1 MIDARQ
7 AKTRSALE
15 GTLHRLLAST
25 SLDAISVSQLCREAG
40 VHRTTFYA
48 HAPTVYA
55 FAIDEFTRRLDQ
67 ISSVSV
73 APGESDTDEIA
84 ERYFESL
91 VQLLEHVAVERAGY
105 RALFGAA
112 VRGAFRSVLTE
123 RLRHRAMLALEVWA
137 ARALPGVPS
146 TAQARD
152 EASAFIAGGLV
163 GVIETWALG
172 DGVDAAAA
180 AARVATLMPGW
191 WPRPRR

>member
-7 AKTRSALE
+7 ARTRLALD
-15 GTLHRLLAST
+15 GALHRLLAST
-25 SLDAISVSQLCREAG
+25 PLDTITVSQLCREAG

-67 ISSVSV
+67 ISAVAV
-73 APGESDTDEIA
+73 APGETDTDEIA

-91 VQLLEHVAVERAGY
+91 VQLLEHVASERSGY
-105 RALFGAA
+105 RALFGAS

-123 RLRHRAMLALEVWA
+123 RLRHRAMLAIEVWG
-137 ARALPGVPS
+137 ARAVPGIPQTEQS
-146 TAQARD
+146 RA

-163 GVIETWALG
+163 SVIETWAFG
-172 DGVDAAAA
+172 DDVDAAAA
-180 AARVATLMPGW
+180 ARRVGTLMPAW
-191 WPRPRR
+191 WPAAP

>member
-1 MIDARQ
+1 MLDARQ
-7 AKTRSALE
+7 VKTRLALE
-15 GTLHRLLAST
+15 GALHRLLAST
-25 SLDAISVSQLCREAG
+25 PLDAISVSELCREAG

-55 FAIDEFTRRLDQ
+55 FAIDDFTRRLDQ

-73 APGESDTDEIA
+73 APSETDTDEIA

-91 VQLLEHVAVERAGY
+91 VHLLEHVAIERTGY

-123 RLRHRAMLALEVWA
+123 RLCHRAMLAIDVWG
-137 ARALPGVPS
+137 ARAVPGIPAS
-146 TAQARD
+146 DQARA

-163 GVIETWALG
+163 GVIETWAFG
-172 DGVDAAAA
+172 DDTDAAAA
-180 AARVATLMPGW
+180 ARRVGTLMPGW
-191 WPRPRR
+191 WPAVS